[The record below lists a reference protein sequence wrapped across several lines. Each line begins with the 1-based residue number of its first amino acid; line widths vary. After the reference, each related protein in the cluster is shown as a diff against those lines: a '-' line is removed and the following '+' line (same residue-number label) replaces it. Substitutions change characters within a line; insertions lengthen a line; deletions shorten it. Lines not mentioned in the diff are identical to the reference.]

1 MTWVIDLP
9 HTLSIT
15 PGKILILY
23 ESYCKTLWVLTTRW
37 SIISFREDILMIW
50 GHKTLWQESTL
61 IKKVFF
67 ILTRHGIK
75 INVGYFWSIQ
85 AKDWAL
91 GRSIFRPAC
100 GLSQTV
106 WVDSI
111 LKYGTKSLLKG
122 YAEKTIEEK
131 HALKSLFVGFNE
143 VFFERCGVATG
154 DQINYSFIFMRF
166 SSDYRVFII

>member
-1 MTWVIDLP
+1 MVHYFLPRGYFDDLRP
-9 HTLSIT
+9 
-15 PGKILILY
+15 
-23 ESYCKTLWVLTTRW
+23 
-37 SIISFREDILMIW
+37 
-50 GHKTLWQESTL
+50 QESIL

-91 GRSIFRPAC
+91 GRSNFWPAC
-100 GLSQTV
+100 GLLQTA
-106 WVDSI
+106 WVESI

-166 SSDYRVFII
+166 SSDYRVMIIWHIIRIDQSYIHDRCTALLQWVASSRWNNTYL

>member
-1 MTWVIDLP
+1 MSVNHEMVHYFLPRGYFDDLRP
-9 HTLSIT
+9 QES
-15 PGKILILY
+15 ILI
-23 ESYCKTLWVLTTRW
+23 KR
-37 SIISFREDILMIW
+37 
-50 GHKTLWQESTL
+50 
-61 IKKVFF
+61 VFF

-91 GRSIFRPAC
+91 GRSNFWPAC
-100 GLSQTV
+100 GLLQTV

-122 YAEKTIEEK
+122 YAAKTIEEK

-166 SSDYRVFII
+166 SSDYRVMMIWHSIRRVTVVRLC